1 MSLELRQA
9 IREYEVER
17 VIPLIPKG
25 SRILEI
31 GAGAGWQ
38 AKRLAEEGFD
48 TTAIDIENSS
58 LAQHSVCDIL
68 LYDGDTLP
76 YPDHFF
82 DVVFSSN
89 VLDHIPHVREFQ
101 QEIQRVLKPTGIAI
115 HVLPTTSWRLWTI
128 ASHYPHYLKQLV
140 FLIISRMLPESTM
153 KEKMRVELR
162 TNKLRDHIRGFVT
175 TILFVPRLG
184 ERGNHLTE
192 LYLFSRAYRR
202 RFFTATGW
210 KIQSCHPTTLFY
222 SGYKLFGS
230 ALSLETRGKLS
241 FLLGSSGV
249 IYVLAKNSVAEF

>member
-1 MSLELRQA
+1 MNLELQRA

-38 AKRLAEEGFD
+38 AERLAKEGCD
-48 TTAIDIENSS
+48 ITAIDLENSP
-58 LAQHSVCDIL
+58 LAQHSTWDIQH
-68 LYDGDTLP
+68 YDGATAP
-76 YPDHFF
+76 YPDGSF

-101 QEIQRVLKPTGIAI
+101 KEIQRILKPTGIAI

-128 ASHYPHYLKQLV
+128 ASHYPHYFKQLV
-140 FLIISRMLPESTM
+140 FAIIGKMLPESTI
-153 KEKMRVELR
+153 KEKIKVEFR
-162 TNKLRDHIRGFVT
+162 TNKLREHIRGFVT

-184 ERGNHLTE
+184 EQGNHLTE
-192 LYLFSRAYRR
+192 LYFFSRSYRR

-241 FLLGSSGV
+241 SLLGSSGV
-249 IYVLAKNSVAEF
+249 IYVLRKNSGAES